1 MKTDFDLIVVGA
13 GPNGASAAA
22 LLAHAAK
29 LAPQRIGL
37 LAPEL
42 AQAPSVL
49 PKGPPQLRVSALG
62 RASEQVLRVAGSWER
77 LPSERL
83 CAYEQMRV
91 WHASMPPD
99 SRSTL
104 RFSAAELAEANL
116 GHIVENDAVQVAGLA
131 SFQAAGGQL
140 IGAEFKSSATEGALR
155 VVHTSGGTLSTS
167 LLVGADGAHSRVREA
182 LGIRAHEHDYRQRAI
197 VATIATA
204 QAHQATCWQRFLP
217 TGPLA
222 LLPLFDGNCSIVWSA
237 SEALASELMSLAPEA
252 FAERLDQAS
261 DRVLG
266 RTQLLS
272 ERVAI
277 PLRRSTAL
285 RLVATRALLV
295 GDAAHVIHPLAGQG
309 VNLGLLDAAGL
320 CGAVAAAVTAGEDVG
335 AGVVL
340 RHYEQQRLTHDV
352 LMSLGMSAFNE
363 LFARGGAAG
372 WLASRALGLAS
383 SSPVIRRAFA
393 SRALGLAGELPDIAR
408 RSVA

>member
-1 MKTDFDLIVVGA
+1 MNTDFDIVVVGA
-13 GPNGASAAA
+13 GPNGVSAAA
-22 LLAHAAK
+22 LLARASK
-29 LAPQRIGL
+29 LPAQRIAL

-42 AQAPSVL
+42 AVPPGAAPR
-49 PKGPPQLRVSALG
+49 GAPQLRVSALG
-62 RASEQVLRVAGSWER
+62 RASEQVLTVAGSWQR
-77 LPSERL
+77 LPAERL
-83 CAYEQMRV
+83 CAYERMRV

-104 RFSAAELAEANL
+104 CFTAADLAEANL

-131 SFQAAGGQL
+131 SFQASGGAL
-140 IGAEFKSSATEGALR
+140 IAAEFRGATIAGAVRLIETSAGR
-155 VVHTSGGTLSTS
+155 LSAS
-167 LLVGADGAHSRVREA
+167 LLVGADGAHSRVREV

-197 VATIATA
+197 VASIATER
-204 QAHQATCWQRFLP
+204 AHEATCWQRFLP

-222 LLPLFDGNCSIVWSA
+222 LLPLFDGSCSIVWSA
-237 SEALASELMSLAPEA
+237 SEALATELMGLTPEV

-266 RTQLLS
+266 RTRLLS

-285 RLVATRALLV
+285 RLAATRAVLV

-320 CGAVAAAVTAGEDVG
+320 CEAVAAAVTLGEDVG

-340 RHYEQQRLTHDV
+340 RRYEQQRLTHDV

-363 LFARGGAAG
+363 LFARGGPAG
-372 WLASRALGLAS
+372 WLAARALGFAGAS
-383 SSPVIRRAFA
+383 PAIRRAFA
-393 SRALGLAGELPDIAR
+393 ARALGLAGELPRIAR
-408 RSVA
+408 RSAA

>member
-1 MKTDFDLIVVGA
+1 MSSDFDLMVVGA

-22 LLAHAAK
+22 LLARASG
-29 LAPQRIGL
+29 LAPRRIAL

-42 AQAPSVL
+42 ATAPRAM
-49 PKGPPQLRVSALG
+49 PQGAPQLRVSALG
-62 RASEQVLRVAGSWER
+62 RASEQVLKVAGSWER
-77 LPSERL
+77 LPTARL

-104 RFSAAELAEANL
+104 CFTAADLAEANL
-116 GHIVENDAVQVAGLA
+116 GHIIENDAVQTAALE

-140 IGAEFKSSATEGALR
+140 LAGEFLGSTVQGAVR
-155 VVHTSGGTLSTS
+155 VVDTSSGTLSAS

-197 VATIATA
+197 IATVATAR
-204 QAHQATCWQRFLP
+204 AHEATCWQRFLP

-222 LLPLFDGNCSIVWSA
+222 LLPLFDGSCSIVWSA
-237 SEALASELMSLAPEA
+237 SEALAAELMNLAPEA
-252 FAERLDQAS
+252 FAQRLDEAS

-266 RTQLLS
+266 QTRLLS

-285 RLVATRALLV
+285 RLAATRAVLV

-320 CGAVAAAVTAGEDVG
+320 CEAVAAARTEGEDVG
-335 AGVVL
+335 AGLVL
-340 RHYEQQRLTHDV
+340 RRYEQQRLTHDV
-352 LMSLGMSAFNE
+352 LMSVGMSAFNE
-363 LFARGGAAG
+363 LFARGGPAG
-372 WLASRALGLAS
+372 WLAARALGLAGA
-383 SSPVIRRAFA
+383 SPMIRRAFA
-393 SRALGLAGELPDIAR
+393 SRALGLAGDLPHIAR
-408 RSVA
+408 RTAA

>member
-1 MKTDFDLIVVGA
+1 MSRDFDIIVVGA

-22 LLAHAAK
+22 LLARAAG
-29 LAPQRIGL
+29 LAPARIAL

-42 AQAPSVL
+42 VTAPSVM
-49 PKGPPQLRVSALG
+49 PQGAPQLRVSALG

-77 LPSERL
+77 LPTARL

-104 RFSAAELAEANL
+104 CFTAADLAEADL
-116 GHIVENDAVQVAGLA
+116 GHIIENDALQIAGLA

-140 IGAEFKSSATEGALR
+140 LGLEFLSSTVEGRRR
-155 VVHTSGGTLSTS
+155 VVQTSGGRFSAS

-182 LGIRAHEHDYRQRAI
+182 LGIRAYEHDYRQRAI
-197 VATIATA
+197 VAAVGTA
-204 QAHQATCWQRFLP
+204 RAHEATCWQRFLP
-217 TGPLA
+217 SGPLA
-222 LLPLFDGNCSIVWSA
+222 LLPLFDGSCSIVWSA
-237 SEALASELMSLAPEA
+237 SEALARELMSLTAEA
-252 FAERLDQAS
+252 FAQRLDEAS

-266 RTQLLS
+266 QTRLLS

-285 RLVATRALLV
+285 RLAAERAVLV

-320 CGAVAAAVTAGEDVG
+320 CEAVASAVADGEDVG
-335 AGVVL
+335 AGLVV

-372 WLASRALGLAS
+372 WLAARALGLAGA
-383 SSPVIRRAFA
+383 SPMIRRAFA
-393 SRALGLAGELPDIAR
+393 SRALGLAGELPRIAR
-408 RSVA
+408 RTAA

>member
-1 MKTDFDLIVVGA
+1 MNADFDILVVGA

-22 LLAHAAK
+22 LLAQAAR
-29 LAPQRIGL
+29 LPAPRIAL

-42 AQAPSVL
+42 ARPTALAVQ
-49 PKGPPQLRVSALG
+49 GPPQLRVSALG
-62 RASEQVLRVAGSWER
+62 RASEQVLRVAGCWER
-77 LPSERL
+77 LPAGRL
-83 CAYEQMRV
+83 CAYERMRV

-104 RFSAAELAEANL
+104 CFTAADLAEANL
-116 GHIVENDAVQVAGLA
+116 GHIVENDAVQLAALA

-140 IGAEFKSSATEGALR
+140 IAAEFRGSRLDGALR
-155 VVHTSGGTLSTS
+155 VVETSAGPLSTS
-167 LLVGADGAHSRVREA
+167 LVVGADGAHSRVREV

-197 VATIATA
+197 VATIATER
-204 QAHQATCWQRFLP
+204 AHEATCWQRFLP

-222 LLPLFDGNCSIVWSA
+222 LLPLFDGSCSIVWSA
-237 SEALASELMSLAPEA
+237 SEVLANELMSLGPVA

-261 DRVLG
+261 DLVLG
-266 RTQLLS
+266 RTRLLS

-285 RLVATRALLV
+285 RLVAPRAVLV

-320 CGAVAAAVTAGEDVG
+320 CEAVAGASVSGEDAG
-335 AGVVL
+335 SGVVL
-340 RHYEQQRLTHDV
+340 RRYEQQRLTHDV

-363 LFARGGAAG
+363 LFASGGPAG
-372 WLASRALGLAS
+372 WLAARALGFAG
-383 SSPVIRRAFA
+383 SSPMIRRAFA
-393 SRALGLAGELPDIAR
+393 SRALGLAGELPRIAR
-408 RSVA
+408 RTAA

>member
-1 MKTDFDLIVVGA
+1 MSSDFDIVVVGA

-22 LLAHAAK
+22 LLARASTLPAR
-29 LAPQRIGL
+29 RIAL

-42 AQAPSVL
+42 AAPPGTL
-49 PKGPPQLRVSALG
+49 PHGAPQLRVSALG

-77 LPSERL
+77 LPAERL
-83 CAYEQMRV
+83 CAYERMRV
-91 WHASMPPD
+91 WHASTPPD

-104 RFSAAELAEANL
+104 CFTAADLAEANL
-116 GHIVENDAVQVAGLA
+116 GHIVENDAVQLAGLA
-131 SFQAAGGQL
+131 SFQAAGGEL
-140 IGAEFKSSATEGALR
+140 IGAEFRGATIEGSVRSIQTSA
-155 VVHTSGGTLSTS
+155 GTLSAS
-167 LLVGADGAHSRVREA
+167 LLVGADGAHSRVREV

-197 VATIATA
+197 VASIATERS
-204 QAHQATCWQRFLP
+204 HEATCWQRFLP

-222 LLPLFDGNCSIVWSA
+222 LLPLFDSSCSIVWSA
-237 SEALASELMSLAPEA
+237 SEALATELMSLTPEA
-252 FAERLDQAS
+252 FAGRLDEAS

-266 RTQLLS
+266 RTRLLS

-285 RLVATRALLV
+285 RLAAPRAVLV

-320 CGAVAAAVTAGEDVG
+320 CEAVAAAVTLGEDAG
-335 AGVVL
+335 AGVAL
-340 RHYEQQRLTHDV
+340 RRYEQQRLTHDV

-363 LFARGGAAG
+363 LFARGGPAG
-372 WLASRALGLAS
+372 WLAARALGLAG
-383 SSPVIRRAFA
+383 SSPIIRRVFA
-393 SRALGLAGELPDIAR
+393 TRALGLAGELPQIAR